1 VPDYKFMVFTNAAD
15 GRDAE
20 FNGWYDEIHLGEV
33 MQVPGFVG
41 ATRFRIH
48 PTGDAKPRH
57 SYLAIYEM
65 RTEDPAATLGELT
78 GRAGR
83 GEMQMSDAM
92 ASDVETLLVEEL
104 VSVEAQS

>member
-1 VPDYKFMVFTNAAD
+1 MPNYKFLVFTNAAD
-15 GRDAE
+15 GRDGE
-20 FNGWYDEIHLGEV
+20 FNRWYDDVHLGEV

-41 ATRFRIH
+41 ATRFRIK
-48 PTGDAKPRH
+48 PTGDAKLKH
-57 SYLAIYEM
+57 AYLAIYSM
-65 RTEDPAATLGELT
+65 QTDDPAAALGELT

-104 VSVEAQS
+104 VSVQARA